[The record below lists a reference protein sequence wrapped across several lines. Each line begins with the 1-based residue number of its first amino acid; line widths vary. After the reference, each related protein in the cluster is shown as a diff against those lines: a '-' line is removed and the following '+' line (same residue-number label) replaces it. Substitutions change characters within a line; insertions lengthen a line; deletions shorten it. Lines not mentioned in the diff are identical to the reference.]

1 MPYKSQYD
9 AAVKTSI
16 SLISYFMFKPCNMII
31 NFNTIIGKL
40 KKLIKNPHHGR
51 GGDIPQ
57 ILAPWVET
65 AIT

>member
-1 MPYKSQYD
+1 MPYVGGCGAGCISQDTY
-9 AAVKTSI
+9 
-16 SLISYFMFKPCNMII
+16 LLY
-31 NFNTIIGKL
+31 NTIIGKL